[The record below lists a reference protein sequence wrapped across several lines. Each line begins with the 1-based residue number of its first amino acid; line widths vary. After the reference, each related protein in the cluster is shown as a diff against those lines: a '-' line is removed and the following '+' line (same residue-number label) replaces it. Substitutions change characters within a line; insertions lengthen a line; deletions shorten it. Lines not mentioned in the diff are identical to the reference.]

1 VPEVCVIKE
10 RRQRQSYIAAI
21 LDFENILH
29 HYETLRESTHYR
41 TSMTDQRIYYFTNA
55 FPFGA
60 GQQWK
65 ANELAELVRHFT
77 NITVVSFSCD
87 GNCFDP
93 KPLPPGVTLKGPLF
107 EKSYVPVSWRSLRF
121 IIAHPRRFQFLR
133 EFFLKKVYKRHS
145 HFVSWLAASLNA
157 IRLLKHPIIKDII
170 DRGAGAVLHFY
181 WGRGACEFL
190 PFVDTSRF
198 HKIVIR
204 MHGYDLFEYRNDGY
218 IPYRAALLDKITIA
232 APGSNAGVEHLRELY
247 PGAKAE
253 IRLVRCGTINRNGRS
268 PESSDSVL
276 RVVSCSYLVPVKR
289 VHLMIE
295 ALEFV
300 DFPIVWRH
308 LGGGALMDTLTEL
321 VRAKGLEDKFLFE
334 GNRDSGEVL
343 NYLTNNRFDLFVNT
357 SASEGVPIS
366 IMEALSVGIP
376 VMATDVGGS
385 GEIVHEGVGALMPAD
400 LTPQR
405 LAEALTVFYELP
417 EEQKR
422 DMRNRAYQDYLE
434 KWDAQKLSQELAAL
448 LKS

>member
-1 VPEVCVIKE
+1 
-10 RRQRQSYIAAI
+10 
-21 LDFENILH
+21 
-29 HYETLRESTHYR
+29 
-41 TSMTDQRIYYFTNA
+41 MTDRRIFYFTNA
-55 FPFGA
+55 FPFGF

-65 ANELAELVRHFT
+65 TNELAELVHHLADV
-77 NITVVSFSCD
+77 TVVSFSCD
-87 GNCFDP
+87 GNCSDP
-93 KPLPPGVTLKGPLF
+93 KPLPLGVALKGPLF
-107 EKSYVPVSWRSLRF
+107 EESYVPASWRSLR
-121 IIAHPRRFQFLR
+121 IIVAHPCRFQFIR
-133 EFFLKKVYKRHS
+133 EFFSKRVFERRS
-145 HFVSWLAASLNA
+145 HFISWLAASLNA

-170 DRGAGAVLHFY
+170 DRGDGAVLYFY
-181 WGRGACEFL
+181 WGRGVCEFL
-190 PFVDTSRF
+190 PFIDTSRF
-198 HKIVIR
+198 DKIIVR
-204 MHGYDLFEYRNDGY
+204 MHRYDLFEYCNEGY

-232 APGSNAGVEHLRELY
+232 APSSNAGVEHLRELY
-247 PGAKAE
+247 PNAKAE

-357 SASEGVPIS
+357 SASEGVPFS

-376 VMATDVGGS
+376 VMATDVGGT
-385 GEIVHEGVGALMPAD
+385 GEIVHEGVGALLPAD
-400 LTPQR
+400 LTPQM
-405 LAEALTVFYELP
+405 LAEALTGFYNLP
-417 EEQKR
+417 EGQKR
-422 DMRNRAYQDYLE
+422 DLRNRAYQDYVE